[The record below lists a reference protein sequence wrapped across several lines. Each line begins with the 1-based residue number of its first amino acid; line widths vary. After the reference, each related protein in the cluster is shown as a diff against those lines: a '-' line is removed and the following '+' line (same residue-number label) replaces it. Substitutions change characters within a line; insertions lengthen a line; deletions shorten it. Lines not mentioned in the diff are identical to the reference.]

1 MEVVTMLDKPD
12 HTNLISAG
20 FSSFSEPGNSNIV
33 TADVTNSRLDPKGL
47 GGFFSFIEAHLQQ
60 FTD

>member
-1 MEVVTMLDKPD
+1 MLDKPD